1 MKEQKLFNKNFSIII
16 IGQLISMFGNAI
28 QRFAF
33 SLYILEL
40 TGSAALFSLI
50 ISLAILPAIF
60 LGPIGGAIAD
70 RMNKGRIMVV
80 LDFCCSLIIGG
91 FAVFIYGNDNQILWI
106 AILMFVLSTI
116 SSIYEP
122 TVRASI
128 PSVISKEHYTA
139 GNSMVSQISALT
151 MLLGPIAAGFLYG
164 FFGLKVILIINMI
177 SFFASAVMEL
187 FLTIPYEKIKMTE
200 SAITTYIEDIKETL
214 KFLYEDKP
222 IVLTILF
229 FAAGLNLF
237 MTPLYTVGVPYV
249 EKIILGV
256 SDEMYGFSEAILG
269 IGMILGAILSP
280 WIARYNPFE
289 KLHRF
294 FVLMGIAILGM
305 GLCLTPWLPG
315 NTSGP
320 LIAYV
325 LFTFSG
331 FILMFLVA
339 NINIQAMTFIQLQV
353 PQAIMGKTMALT
365 AALSTALMPIGQ
377 VIFGQ
382 LYDKLSFDLIL
393 IYVGVM
399 GLTFAAAK
407 ILQRINERPMN
418 PQTILINKKNI

>member
-1 MKEQKLFNKNFSIII
+1 MKEKTLFNKNFTIIT

-40 TGSAALFSLI
+40 TGSASLFALI
-50 ISLAILPAIF
+50 ISLAILPTIILA
-60 LGPIGGAIAD
+60 PIGGAIAD
-70 RMNKGRIMVV
+70 RMDKGRIMVI
-80 LDFCCSLIIGG
+80 LDFCCSIIIGG

-128 PSVISKEHYTA
+128 PSVIAKEHYTA

-164 FFGLKVILIINMI
+164 FFGLKVVLMINMI

-187 FLTIPYEKIKMTE
+187 FLTIPYEKIKMTG
-200 SAITTYIEDIKETL
+200 SAMTTYITDIKETL

-256 SDEMYGFSEAILG
+256 TDEMYGFSEGILG
-269 IGMILGAILSP
+269 IGMILGAILSTL
-280 WIARYNPFE
+280 IAKYNPFE

-305 GLCLTPWLPG
+305 GLCLTPWLLG
-315 NTSGP
+315 KSSMHLT
-320 LIAYV
+320 AYV
-325 LFTFSG
+325 LFTCFG

-339 NINIQAMTFIQLQV
+339 NVNIQALTFIQLQV
-353 PQAIMGKTMALT
+353 PQTIMGKTMALT
-365 AALSTALMPIGQ
+365 AALSMAFMPVGQ

-382 LYDKLSFDLIL
+382 LYDKLSFNLIL

-407 ILQRINERPMN
+407 ILQRIVESSIDKPDSVNC
-418 PQTILINKKNI
+418 